1 MKKLLFVGLVLMGLS
16 AGAFAQNVTD
26 YFTGDWNVVVIGT
39 PNGDAKMIMHLER
52 VDGKLK
58 GEIKSQEGS
67 DVIKIDSIEEKEN
80 KLIVY
85 YFAGGYDISMDFEKV
100 DDNNME
106 GSLLG
111 MFTAKGSRIIKEK
124 EE

>member
-1 MKKLLFVGLVLMGLS
+1 MKKLLLVGLFLLGLS
-16 AGAFAQNVTD
+16 AGVISQNVTD
-26 YFTGDWNVVVIGT
+26 YFAGDWNVEVIGT
-39 PNGDAKMIMHLER
+39 PSGDVKMIMHLER

-58 GEIKSQEGS
+58 GEIKAQESS

-100 DDNNME
+100 DENNIA
-106 GSLLG
+106 GSLLD
-111 MFTAKGSRIIKEK
+111 MFTTRGSRIIKGI